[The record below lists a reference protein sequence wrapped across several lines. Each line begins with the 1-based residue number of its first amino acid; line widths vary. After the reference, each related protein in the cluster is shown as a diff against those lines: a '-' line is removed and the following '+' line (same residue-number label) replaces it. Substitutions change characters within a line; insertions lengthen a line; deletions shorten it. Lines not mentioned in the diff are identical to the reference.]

1 MKKLKAD
8 LQEIEKSLKQL
19 VRKTEQMGKRLNKLE
34 KAPVPKKPRAKIK
47 AAKKLVPQ
55 KPTEVTATDTVLG
68 IIKRN
73 KKAVDTAILKK
84 KTGFK
89 DNKIRAI
96 LARLKKQGKIKSER
110 QGFYEKA

>member
-1 MKKLKAD
+1 MTLKAD
-8 LQEIEKSLKQL
+8 LQELEKSLKQL

-34 KAPVPKKPRAKIK
+34 KAPVPKKLRTKPK

-55 KPTEVTATDTVLG
+55 KPAEETATDKVLG

-73 KKAVDTAILKK
+73 KKTVDTATLKK

-89 DNKIRAI
+89 DNKIWAI
-96 LARLKKQGKIKSER
+96 LARLKKQGKIKSAR
-110 QGFYEKA
+110 KGVYEKA